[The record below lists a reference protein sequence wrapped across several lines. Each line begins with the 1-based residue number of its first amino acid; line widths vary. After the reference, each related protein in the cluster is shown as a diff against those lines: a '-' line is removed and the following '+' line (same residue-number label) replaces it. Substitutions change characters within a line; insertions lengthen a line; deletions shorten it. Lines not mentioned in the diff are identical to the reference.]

1 VLLSAFS
8 LRAVTIFDVMNTHT
22 TPTAA
27 LPSTNPESVPQPH
40 PRQRGF
46 TLIEL
51 MIVVAVATVLLGFG
65 IPSMTALLN
74 SNKLTAAS
82 NALMSSMRLARS
94 EAFKRGGRVVLCKS
108 HDGVACNMAG
118 GWEQGWLV
126 FHDANG
132 NGGHDLDEVVIER
145 GNPLPG
151 SLRVTGNSSIA
162 RYMSFVANGAT
173 RIATGGFQA
182 GTIVVCNVSA
192 TKAEARQIVLNAFG
206 RPRVER
212 VAVAGCA

>member
-1 VLLSAFS
+1 MFS
-8 LRAVTIFDVMNTHT
+8 RRAVTIFDVMNTHT

-27 LPSTNPESVPQPH
+27 LPSTNLETLRQP
-40 PRQRGF
+40 PGKQRGF
-46 TLIEL
+46 TLIEF

-65 IPSMTALLN
+65 VPSMTALLN

-82 NALMSSMRLARS
+82 NSLLSSMRLARS

-108 HDGVACNMAG
+108 VDGAACIMSG

-126 FHDANG
+126 FHDENG
-132 NGGHDLDEVVIER
+132 NGEHEQGEAVIER
-145 GNPLPG
+145 GNPLPA
-151 SLRVTGNSSIA
+151 SLRITGNSSIA

-192 TKAEARQIVLNAFG
+192 SGGEARQIVMNAFG

-212 VAVAGCA
+212 VAVAGCV

>member
-1 VLLSAFS
+1 
-8 LRAVTIFDVMNTHT
+8 MNTHT

-27 LPSTNPESVPQPH
+27 LPSTNLELHLP
-40 PRQRGF
+40 PRTQRGF

-82 NALMSSMRLARS
+82 NSLLSSMRLARS

-108 HDGVACNMAG
+108 RDGAVCIMSG

-126 FHDANG
+126 FHDENG
-132 NGGHDLDEVVIER
+132 NGEHDETEVVIER
-145 GNPLPG
+145 GNPLPA
-151 SLRVTGNSSIA
+151 SLRITGNSSIA
-162 RYMSFVANGAT
+162 KYMSFVTNGAT

-182 GTIVVCNVSA
+182 GTLVVCNASA
-192 TKAEARQIVLNAFG
+192 TGGEARQIVLNAFG

-212 VAVAGCA
+212 VAVAGCV